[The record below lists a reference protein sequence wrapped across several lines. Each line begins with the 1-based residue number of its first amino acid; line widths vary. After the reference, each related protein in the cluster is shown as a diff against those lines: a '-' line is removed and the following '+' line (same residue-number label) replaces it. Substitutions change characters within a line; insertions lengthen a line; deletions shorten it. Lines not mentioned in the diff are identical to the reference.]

1 MIFKTANIDAI
12 QNFADLAKIS
22 ATKPGFIL
30 ISSLAARQPELSDYS
45 FSKWKGEQALH
56 SSSFK
61 WVILRPTAVYG
72 PGDKALTPLLKMVAK
87 GVCPNIFKASQKL
100 SVLHVDDLAL
110 DVLEIV
116 QNFRKISF

>member
-1 MIFKTANIDAI
+1 M
-12 QNFADLAKIS
+12 
-22 ATKPGFIL
+22 
-30 ISSLAARQPELSDYS
+30 E
-45 FSKWKGEQALH
+45 GEQALH

-87 GVCPNIFKASQKL
+87 GICPNIFKASQKL

-116 QNFRKISF
+116 QNFEKYLLEKSKSMMAKSTDISGAKLGRL